1 MTSIQQ
7 SALSTQPSRFTA
19 KDAKSAKEEQLAI
32 GNWQLAFVS
41 SFYAFV

>member
-1 MTSIQQ
+1 MISIQQ
-7 SALSTQPSRFTA
+7 SALSAQPNGIYR
-19 KDAKSAKEEQLAI
+19 KGRKERKGRAI

>member
-1 MTSIQQ
+1 MISIQQ
-7 SALSTQPSRFTA
+7 SALTLSQTEFTA

-41 SFYAFV
+41 SFYAFI